1 MDTLLDIQGLSAG
14 YGPTPVLRDVS
25 WTVRA
30 GELWAVLG
38 PNGTGKSTLLR
49 GLLGAPAWTR
59 GTLRVLGRERSAWA
73 ARDFARHVAW
83 VPQDFEPAEGFRGL
97 ELVLMGRSP
106 HLGAWGL
113 TSAGDEALA
122 RAALEELGV
131 AHLGERACET
141 LSGGERR
148 MLVLARGLVQQPR
161 LLLLDEPTA
170 FLDVA
175 HQVGAL
181 QRVRARVD
189 AGLGAVAV
197 LHDVNLA
204 AAFATHV
211 LLLRD
216 GGVLAQG
223 PTADVLRRERLEGLY
238 GVAMEVAE
246 AASGARLFAP
256 RARAPAGGTG
266 GGPTRT

>member
-1 MDTLLDIQGLSAG
+1 MSAG
-14 YGPTPVLRDVS
+14 YGPEPVLRDVDCR
-25 WTVRA
+25 VRG

-49 GLLGAPAWTR
+49 GVLGTPPWSR
-59 GTLRVLGRERSAWA
+59 GTIRVLGRERREWE
-73 ARDFARHVAW
+73 ARALARAVAW
-83 VPQDFEPAEGFRGL
+83 VPQRFEPAEDFSGL
-97 ELVLMGRSP
+97 ELVLLGRSP

-113 TSAGDEALA
+113 TSASDEGLA
-122 RAALEELGV
+122 RRVMAELGV
-131 AHLGERACET
+131 ERLAERSCEVM
-141 LSGGERR
+141 SGGERR
-148 MLVLARGLVQQPR
+148 MLLLARALVQEPR

-175 HQVGAL
+175 HQVKAL
-181 QRVRARVD
+181 ERVRARVE

-211 LLLRD
+211 LLLSEGR
-216 GGVLAQG
+216 VLAQG
-223 PTADVLRRERLEGLY
+223 PTSEVLRQERLEALY
-238 GVAMEVAE
+238 GVPMESAD

-256 RARAPAGGTG
+256 RARLPG
-266 GGPTRT
+266 GGR

>member
-1 MDTLLDIQGLSAG
+1 
-14 YGPTPVLRDVS
+14 VLRGVDCA
-25 WTVRA
+25 VRA

-49 GLLGAPAWTR
+49 GVLGVLPWTR
-59 GTLRVLGRERSAWA
+59 GEVRLLGKQRQAWDGREL
-73 ARDFARHVAW
+73 ARRVAW
-83 VPQDFEPAEGFRGL
+83 VPQTFEPAEGFSGL

-106 HLGAWGL
+106 HLGLWGL
-113 TSAGDEALA
+113 TSERDVALA
-122 RAALEELGV
+122 RGVLEELGV
-131 AHLGERACET
+131 GYLADRPGEA

-148 MLVLARGLVQQPR
+148 MLLLARGLVQEPA

-181 QRVRARVD
+181 ARVRARVE

-204 AAFATHV
+204 AAFATHA

-216 GGVLAQG
+216 GQVLAQG
-223 PTADVLRRERLEGLY
+223 PVGTVLEREGLEALY
-238 GVAMEVAE
+238 GLPLEMALAP
-246 AASGARLFAP
+246 SGARLFAP
-256 RARAPAGGTG
+256 RAR
-266 GGPTRT
+266 